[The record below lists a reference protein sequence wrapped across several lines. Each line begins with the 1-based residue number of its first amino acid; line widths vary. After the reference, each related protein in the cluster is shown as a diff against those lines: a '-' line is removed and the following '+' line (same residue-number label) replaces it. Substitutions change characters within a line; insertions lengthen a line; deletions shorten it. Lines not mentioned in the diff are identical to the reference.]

1 MAAAAAGTAARLI
14 VARFGF
20 HASHEQFT
28 PRDLL
33 DWTRLAEQAGFDCA
47 MSSDHFHPWSER
59 QAQSGFAWSWIGA
72 ALEATHFPVGIISA
86 PGYRYHPAIVA
97 QGAATLAQ
105 MYPGRVWLALG
116 SGEAINEA
124 ITGLPWPD
132 KKERNARLKECAEIT
147 RALFAGETVT
157 HRGRVTCVEA
167 KLYSRPE
174 SPPLLLGAAV
184 TNETAAWVGS
194 WADGLITTAGAPDEL
209 RKKLDAFRRG
219 GGEGKPVHL
228 QVALSWA
235 PTEDEAEREALHQWG
250 SVALGGEAAW
260 DLRRPQDFDAAC
272 RFVRGADIRKSV
284 LVSGDLQQHQAWLA
298 GYAELGFA
306 EIHLHQ
312 VARDQ
317 RGFIEAFGAHV
328 LPELRRAFGRPAE
341 QPERGGHGTASD
353 HRERTRTA
361 MEKTPITADRLR
373 HDIDRGRS
381 GDKVPHPDP
390 AAAPLGTDDE
400 AGGHSPRP
408 HQVQAAAATELGRA
422 TEPQPRRRIRWA
434 WLLILFIV
442 LLAVAALI
450 WAGYAAP

>member
-1 MAAAAAGTAARLI
+1 M
-14 VARFGF
+14 ARFGF

-72 ALEATHFPVGIISA
+72 ALVATRFPIGIIST
-86 PGYRYHPAIVA
+86 PGYRYHPAVVA

-132 KKERNARLKECAEIT
+132 KQERNARLKECAEII

-157 HRGRVTCVEA
+157 HRGRVTLVEA
-167 KLYSRPE
+167 KLYSRPQT
-174 SPPLLLGAAV
+174 PPLLLGAAV
-184 TNETAAWVGS
+184 TEETAEWVGS
-194 WADGLITTAGAPDEL
+194 WADGLITTSGPPDEL
-209 RKKLDAFRRG
+209 RKKLDAFRHG
-219 GGEGKPVHL
+219 GGEGKPIYL

-235 PTEDEAEREALHQWG
+235 TSEDEAEREALHQWG
-250 SVALGGEAAW
+250 SAALGGEAAW
-260 DLRRPQDFDAAC
+260 DLRRPKDFDAAT
-272 RFVRGADIRKSV
+272 RFVRGEDVRKSV
-284 LVSGDLQQHQAWLA
+284 LVSADLRRHQAWLA
-298 GYAELGFA
+298 EYAAMGFA

-328 LPELRRAFGRPAE
+328 LPPLRQEFGA
-341 QPERGGHGTASD
+341 HSFTGTVGQEPDGVSHFADTNNAASSVMD
-353 HRERTRTA
+353 
-361 MEKTPITADRLR
+361 KSPVTADRLR
-373 HDIDRGRS
+373 HDIDSGRT

-400 AGGHSPRP
+400 AGGHPPRP
-408 HQVQAAAATELGRA
+408 HEIQEAAATELSRSSA
-422 TEPQPRRRIRWA
+422 PAPKRQVRWA
-434 WLLILFIV
+434 WLLIVFIV
-442 LLAVAALI
+442 LLAAAALI
-450 WAGYAAP
+450 WARYAA